1 MYLSATRM
9 EGGQEEKQIG
19 GVYST
24 QNGRAEFSQRFECMV
39 ESMNNKCIFY
49 NKKGLEIEIC

>member
-9 EGGQEEKQIG
+9 EGGQEGKQIG

-24 QNGRAEFSQRFECMV
+24 QTWSSRFQSAIHMYGR
-39 ESMNNKCIFY
+39 
-49 NKKGLEIEIC
+49 IEE